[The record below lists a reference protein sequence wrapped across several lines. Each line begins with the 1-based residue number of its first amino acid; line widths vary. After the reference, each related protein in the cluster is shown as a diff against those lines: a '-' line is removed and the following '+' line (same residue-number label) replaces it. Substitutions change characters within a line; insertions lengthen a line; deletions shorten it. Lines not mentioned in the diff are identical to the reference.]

1 MNHSAPLRWARRCWP
16 QKIRTRLALLY
27 AALFFAAGSALLGL
41 TYGLVASSLPHGSA
55 ALPAS
60 TKNQLAKLSAACKH
74 PNPDP
79 GTQARC
85 NQVANEIQ
93 KAGAQ
98 SGQQQTLH
106 SLLLYSL
113 AGLGAM
119 TVVSGALG
127 WLVSGRALRPVRVIT
142 EAAQR
147 ASERNLSERLAM
159 GGPADELTELA
170 DTFDGMLDRL
180 DRAFAAQR
188 RFVGNASHELRTPL
202 TMMRTAIDVTLAKP
216 GRTAQHLEDMAVR
229 VRRSI
234 DRAETM
240 IDALLA
246 LALSDR
252 GLDGAEPVDLATV
265 AEDALDASQ
274 PAIARLALQVE
285 AQLDPAEISGDRQ
298 LLERMVHNLVDN
310 AIRHNEPSGWIRLRT
325 AAAAPGGCLHI
336 ANSGPFVPDDA
347 VPGLFEPFRR
357 MAARTGSRDG
367 VGLGLSIASS
377 VAAAHGGRVAA
388 RSQRG
393 GGLDITVALPGR
405 PVALPGR
412 KGPDGS

>member
-1 MNHSAPLRWARRCWP
+1 M
-16 QKIRTRLALLY
+16 
-27 AALFFAAGSALLGL
+27 
-41 TYGLVASSLPHGSA
+41 
-55 ALPAS
+55 
-60 TKNQLAKLSAACKH
+60 
-74 PNPDP
+74 
-79 GTQARC
+79 
-85 NQVANEIQ
+85 
-93 KAGAQ
+93 
-98 SGQQQTLH
+98 
-106 SLLLYSL
+106 
-113 AGLGAM
+113 
-119 TVVSGALG
+119 
-127 WLVSGRALRPVRVIT
+127 SGRALRPVRVIT
-142 EAAQR
+142 EAARR
-147 ASERNLSERLAM
+147 ASERNLSQRLAL

-216 GRTAQHLEDMAVR
+216 GRTVRQLEDMAVR

-234 DRAETM
+234 DRAEVM
-240 IDALLA
+240 VDALLA

-252 GLDGAEPVDLATV
+252 GLDGAEPADLATM
-265 AEDALDASQ
+265 AEDALDASSA
-274 PAIARLALQVE
+274 AIERLALRVE
-285 AQLDPAEISGDRQ
+285 ARLDPAEVTGDPQ

-310 AIRHNEPSGWIRLRT
+310 AVRHNEPSGWIRLRT
-325 AAAAPGGCLHI
+325 GAAAPGGCLHI

-367 VGLGLSIASS
+367 VGLGLSIAAS

-388 RSQRG
+388 LSQPG

-405 PVALPGR
+405 TGPG
-412 KGPDGS
+412 GS